1 MVKYDPETKA
11 YAPGQDINEVQCHV
25 LERIANALETLAS
38 HSVPQMPQYI
48 RVETYSPVVSTES
61 HEAPEDLTATKTEA
75 LRPKGKPMDFSPPF
89 SLEPYEA
96 PVSNLSIP
104 KLEANAKSEKKPK
117 PRKSKFATRRTK
129 DMNAR
134 GKISSPA

>member
-11 YAPGQDINEVQCHV
+11 YALGQDINEVQCHV
-25 LERIANALETLAS
+25 LSRIADALETLAS
-38 HSVPQMPQYI
+38 HSVPQMPQFI
-48 RVETYSPVVSTES
+48 RVETYSPVVSTEC
-61 HEAPEDLTATKTEA
+61 HEAPEDLTATETEVF
-75 LRPKGKPMDFSPPF
+75 RPKGLPMPQLPQTFF
-89 SLEPYEA
+89 TEPYES
-96 PVSNLSIP
+96 PLS

-129 DMNAR
+129 DMNGR